1 MNTPKNMLL
10 ALTLLVLLYC
20 CGNDN
25 KDIKRNALSK
35 NNIEKVDSIIQS
47 TSTFNEK
54 MSIISIIMDTLDIS
68 GPNGVLTNYNLR
80 GKKSERPAYFSYY
93 KDSKLLF
100 EKHVNVRLQGG
111 LRSSESLQI
120 NRGLKVSFSTK
131 PKKKKF
137 NFKLTNK
144 IDKDYYLKRLSI
156 RKSHFLIEE
165 LAYSFYKK
173 INVRT
178 NFLEPVILFVNG
190 ENFGVYSIYD
200 TASDKNFK
208 SYIGHDDFIYFKH
221 KSEQSSFCS
230 KVSHKRLDKLI
241 YNANEDDS
249 FLKKFYKS
257 LPIPYFRTI
266 QKMTISE
273 INPIIDVAKL
283 SRQYIA
289 VMFLGTTDWN
299 QGVLVKETDNN
310 NNKYFWIAMDLDHSF
325 KDVREIAPKDSMWK
339 QKVFYPVDTY
349 SAGIRSKL
357 FNRLVKEDNEYGEYF
372 INLMFNVLNHELDSA
387 FMFHEVE
394 KYNNLWG
401 KMSKNKNEYH
411 TKLLNFVKHRPDF
424 VREKFIRY
432 FKKDS
437 IYNCSIFA
445 DDTISYQIDGYIKKG
460 NYSGKYYSNQ
470 IIDVEAPPNYYL
482 EFGDSILF
490 FSKDNPIHNFE
501 MTKNLNLKIERFK

>member
-10 ALTLLVLLYC
+10 ALTLLVLLYS

-35 NNIEKVDSIIQS
+35 ENIEKVDSKIQS

-54 MSIISIIMDTLDIS
+54 MSIISIVMDTLDIS
-68 GPNGVLTNYNLR
+68 GPNGILTNCHIR

-111 LRSSESLQI
+111 DRSSESIQI
-120 NRGLKVSFSTK
+120 NRGLKVNFSSK

-137 NFKLTNK
+137 NFKMTNK

-156 RKSHFLIEE
+156 RKNAFFIEE
-165 LAYSFYKK
+165 LAYSFYNK
-173 INVRT
+173 IKVKT
-178 NFLEPVILFVNG
+178 NFFEPVILFING
-190 ENFGVYSIYD
+190 ECAGVYSIYD
-200 TASDKNFK
+200 SASDENFK
-208 SYIGHDDFIYFKH
+208 SFIGHDDFIYYKL
-221 KSEQSSFCS
+221 KSDQSSFYS
-230 KVSHKRLDKLI
+230 KLYHKRLAKLI
-241 YNANEDDS
+241 YNADKDDS
-249 FLKKFYKS
+249 FIKKIYKS

-266 QKMTISE
+266 KKMTVSE

-299 QGVLVKETDNN
+299 QGALVKETDNN
-310 NNKYFWIAMDLDHSF
+310 NNKYYWIAMDLDHSF
-325 KDVREIAPKDSMWK
+325 DDKREIAPKDSMWK

-349 SAGIRSKL
+349 DAGIRSKL
-357 FNRLVKEDNEYGEYF
+357 FNRLVEEDDQFGEYY
-372 INLMFNVLNHELDSA
+372 INLMFDILNHELDSS
-387 FMFHEVE
+387 FMFSEVE
-394 KYNNLWG
+394 KYNDLWQD
-401 KMSKNKNEYH
+401 MSKKKNEFYD
-411 TKLLNFVKHRPDF
+411 KLLNFVKYRPDF
-424 VREKFIRY
+424 VREKFIKY

-445 DDTISYQIDGYIKKG
+445 DDTISYQIDGYYKKG
-460 NYSGKYYSNQ
+460 YYSGKYYSNQ
-470 IIDVEAPPNYYL
+470 TLTIEVPPNYFIKHGNLILDFNNYERKYL
-482 EFGDSILF
+482 LKVNENI
-490 FSKDNPIHNFE
+490 
-501 MTKNLNLKIERFK
+501 NLKIERLK